1 MRAYAD
7 SVEDKT
13 PCDCP
18 KPCTQVIYEPSLS
31 QAALSYLSVDNILNN
46 EKQLDEITT
55 SFHDALEVTLLATI
69 VLSDQSHLLK
79 NYYSMYW
86 QSNGSEI

>member
-46 EKQLDEITT
+46 EKELDEITT
-55 SFHDALEVTLLATI
+55 SFHDALEVTLLTST
-69 VLSDQSHLLK
+69 VVTDQSHPWL
-79 NYYSMYW
+79 
-86 QSNGSEI
+86 